1 MAGGPNSRNPLVKS
15 PQQWFFYGVLAVV
28 LVAIGLRFG
37 WLFSLPLTND
47 ETSALMR
54 LQVSGL
60 GELINGVVWNDGHP
74 MLVQVFLWYWTQ
86 WFGTAVWVI
95 KLPFLLCGVGAVILM
110 IHIGM
115 RLNRPWAG
123 LMAAAMLATLQFPVM
138 YSEIAR
144 PYAPGLLLALWAFYV
159 WLRWVALCW
168 GDSPRMKDLLMP
180 MLHAGVGGLFGRV

>member
-1 MAGGPNSRNPLVKS
+1 MAATPNSEGRGVS
-15 PQQWFFYGVLAVV
+15 VGERWFFYLVLCVV
-28 LVAIGLRFG
+28 LVAALLRFG

-95 KLPFLLCGVGAVILM
+95 KLPFLLCGFASVVLM

-115 RLNRPWAG
+115 RLGRPWAG

-144 PYAPGLLLALWAFYV
+144 PHANEEFLRSQLRMRGVQVSRRYAEVFEV
-159 WLRWVALCW
+159 V
-168 GDSPRMKDLLMP
+168 RMISE
-180 MLHAGVGGLFGRV
+180 

>member
-95 KLPFLLCGVGAVILM
+95 KLPFLLSGVGAVILM

-115 RLNRPWAG
+115 RLNRNFHIWI
-123 LMAAAMLATLQFPVM
+123 F
-138 YSEIAR
+138 I
-144 PYAPGLLLALWAFYV
+144 
-159 WLRWVALCW
+159 
-168 GDSPRMKDLLMP
+168 
-180 MLHAGVGGLFGRV
+180 